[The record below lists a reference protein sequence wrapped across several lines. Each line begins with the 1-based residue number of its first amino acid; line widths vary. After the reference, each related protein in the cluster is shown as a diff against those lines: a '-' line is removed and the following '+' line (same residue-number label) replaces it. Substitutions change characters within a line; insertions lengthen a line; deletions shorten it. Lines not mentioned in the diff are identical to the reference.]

1 MNANS
6 PPLVP
11 AINSWL
17 KSATEQLKTVGIASA
32 RLDAELILAH
42 ALQKDRTYLHAH
54 SEDLLND
61 VDQEKAD
68 NQLARR
74 LKYTP
79 IAYIVGF
86 KEFYGRR
93 FSVTTDTLI
102 PRPESEAIIDSLK
115 NLVAGD
121 LTPVDGTSLRL
132 IDVGTGSGCLGI
144 TAKLEFPE
152 LMVTLADIS
161 PPALVVARTNAQR
174 LHADVALLE
183 SDLLQ
188 SYHLQA
194 DVIIANLPY
203 VDSAW
208 EVSPDTIHEPSLA
221 LFADDGGLTLI
232 HKLIDQAVSV
242 LTPQGLLLLEAD
254 PRQHRLIIARA
265 SHQGFHIISKR
276 DYCLALKRT

>member
-1 MNANS
+1 M
-6 PPLVP
+6 LTM
-11 AINSWL
+11 INEWL
-17 KSATEQLKTVGIASA
+17 EEATRQLAKTSINSA
-32 RLDAELILAH
+32 RLDAEIILAYT
-42 ALQKDRTYLHAH
+42 LRKDRTYLHAH
-54 SEDLLND
+54 SEDILD
-61 VDQEKAD
+61 VTIQDTAD
-68 NQLARR
+68 AHLALR
-74 LKYTP
+74 LDHVP

-115 NLVAGD
+115 DLVASS
-121 LTPVDGTSLRL
+121 LTPSDGMRLRL

-152 LMVTLADIS
+152 LEVTLADIS
-161 PPALVVARTNAQR
+161 PPALVVASDNAQR

-194 DVIIANLPY
+194 DIIIANLPY
-203 VDSAW
+203 VDPTW

-221 LFADDGGLTLI
+221 LFAGCGGRALI
-232 HKLIDQAVSV
+232 KKLIIQSV
-242 LTPQGLLLLEAD
+242 AIIAQSGFLVLEAD
-254 PRQHRLIIARA
+254 PFQHESIVAHAKRKGLTL
-265 SHQGFHIISKR
+265 HSKKG
-276 DYCLALKRT
+276 YVIVFQKN

>member
-11 AINSWL
+11 AINNWL

-194 DVIIANLPY
+194 DVIIANLP
-203 VDSAW
+203 
-208 EVSPDTIHEPSLA
+208 
-221 LFADDGGLTLI
+221 
-232 HKLIDQAVSV
+232 
-242 LTPQGLLLLEAD
+242 
-254 PRQHRLIIARA
+254 
-265 SHQGFHIISKR
+265 
-276 DYCLALKRT
+276 